1 MYDFKL
7 KNNEE
12 IRLISDDTIIYTDN
26 EEINVTCIIT
36 NQRLLI
42 LDYPSGIYN
51 SAEDLRV
58 SGKMTYI
65 RKKEIV
71 AEINLKDITSIT
83 KENNYYKIELNNKG
97 YINLSDEEIIKYLKK
112 EKNNE

>member
-36 NQRLLI
+36 IIRIIIPVCFICWWDHIAFKINICGVRILI
-42 LDYPSGIYN
+42 
-51 SAEDLRV
+51 
-58 SGKMTYI
+58 
-65 RKKEIV
+65 
-71 AEINLKDITSIT
+71 
-83 KENNYYKIELNNKG
+83 
-97 YINLSDEEIIKYLKK
+97 
-112 EKNNE
+112 

>member
-7 KNNEE
+7 NENE
-12 IRLISDDTIIYTDN
+12 KIKLISDNAIIYTTKN
-26 EEINVTCIIT
+26 KINVTCIIT
-36 NQRLLI
+36 NKRLLI
-42 LDYPSGIYN
+42 LDYPSGVHN
-51 SAEDLRV
+51 SAEDLRI

-71 AEINLKDITSIT
+71 ADINLKDITSII
-83 KENNYYKIELNNKG
+83 KENNYYRIELNNKG
-97 YINLSDEEIIKYLKK
+97 YINLSDEEIIKHLKK